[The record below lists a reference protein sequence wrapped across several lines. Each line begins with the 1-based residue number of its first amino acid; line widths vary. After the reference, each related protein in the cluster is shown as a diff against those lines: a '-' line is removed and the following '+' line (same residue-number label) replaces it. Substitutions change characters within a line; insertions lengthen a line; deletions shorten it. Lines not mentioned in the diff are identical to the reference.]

1 VEPSNYERFRDN
13 QLFRG
18 LDEPLVEQV
27 IGSLVVE
34 RHPSDDVILLEN
46 TAGDSLYLIGAGSVR
61 ISKQGRGAQQETLT
75 FLEAGEYFGEMA
87 AFNLAPRSARATA
100 VGEVVV
106 GRLDRPVLDSLL
118 RADPLPVVDN
128 LARGLIER
136 LRHTN
141 EHFVTELLNA
151 ERLSLI
157 GGMAGGIVH
166 DLRNLITPARGY
178 IQLMRNRATD
188 PQMLRWID
196 RSDRSISQV
205 LGMVQELLEFT
216 RGTAPVLQPET
227 IPVPDLLE
235 ELDEQYLGTLSSRIT
250 VDRRIEYDG
259 TFVADRFRLLRVL
272 LNILKNAV
280 EAMPQGGTLRLEVAL
295 EREQVVFTIADTG
308 VGIPEALLPRIF
320 DPFVTHGKRNGTGLG
335 MSISHSVVVAHGGRL
350 EVESEV
356 GVGTTLR
363 IRLPRGG

>member
-1 VEPSNYERFRDN
+1 MEPSNYDRFRDN
-13 QLFRG
+13 HLFRG
-18 LDEPLVEQV
+18 LDDELVEQV
-27 IGSLVVE
+27 TASLAVE
-34 RHPSDDVILLEN
+34 RYPADAVILLEN
-46 TAGDSLYLIGAGSVR
+46 TPGDALYLIGDGVVR
-61 ISKQGRGAQQETLT
+61 ISKQGRGGQQETLT
-75 FLEAGEYFGEMA
+75 FLEGGEYFGEMS

-100 VGEVVV
+100 VGPVVL

-118 RADPLPVVDN
+118 RSDPLPVVDN

-141 EHFVTELLNA
+141 EHFVSELLNA

-178 IQLMRNRATD
+178 IQLMRNRVTD

-216 RGTAPVLQPET
+216 RGAAPVLQRET
-227 IPVPDLLE
+227 IPLPDLIE
-235 ELDEQYLGTLSSRIT
+235 ELDEQYLSTLSPRIT
-250 VDRRIEYDG
+250 VERRLEYDG
-259 TFVADRFRLLRVL
+259 TVVADRFRLLRVL

-280 EAMPQGGTLRLEVAL
+280 EAMPDGGTLRLETAA
-295 EREQVVFTIADTG
+295 EGEQVVFTISDTG
-308 VGIPEALLPRIF
+308 VGIPAELLPRIF
-320 DPFVTHGKRNGTGLG
+320 DPFVTHGKHNGTGLG
-335 MSISHSVVVAHGGRL
+335 MSISHAVVEAHGGRL
-350 EVESEV
+350 EVESET
-356 GVGTTLR
+356 GKGTTLR
-363 IRLPRGG
+363 IKLPNP